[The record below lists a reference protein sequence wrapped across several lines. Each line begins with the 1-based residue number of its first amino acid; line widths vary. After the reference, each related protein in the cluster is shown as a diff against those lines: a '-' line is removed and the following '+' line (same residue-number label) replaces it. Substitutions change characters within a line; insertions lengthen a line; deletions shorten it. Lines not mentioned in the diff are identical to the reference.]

1 MGADDKHAQTEQQ
14 RAPTLQTGQV
24 GILGFGFQ
32 EMREASVSVAK
43 TTTLRKREMKVSR
56 AGGRQTAQQQKH

>member
-1 MGADDKHAQTEQQ
+1 MGADDRHAQTEQQ

-32 EMREASVSVAK
+32 QMREASVSVAK
-43 TTTLRKREMKVSR
+43 TTTLRKRE
-56 AGGRQTAQQQKH
+56 G